1 MTTKGNIKMAQFDKN
16 NKNDNTTWLDH
27 LTDETVLDRILDDM
41 DRLMEKVETNLDNR
55 EKMENPNEIN

>member
-1 MTTKGNIKMAQFDKN
+1 MAQFDKN

>member
-1 MTTKGNIKMAQFDKN
+1 VTTKGNIKMAQFDKN